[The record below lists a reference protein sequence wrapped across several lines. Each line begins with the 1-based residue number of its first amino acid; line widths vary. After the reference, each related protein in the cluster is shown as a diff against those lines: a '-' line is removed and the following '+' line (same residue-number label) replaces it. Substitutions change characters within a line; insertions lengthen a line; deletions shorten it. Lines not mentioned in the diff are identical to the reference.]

1 MKKRLLQSVLCLM
14 VVCVFLSTASC
25 GEQTESWVKGFGEA
39 GRCSGVSEIEKQLG
53 LPEGSLQK
61 TDSDGGAELY
71 AAEGCTELLPAEMPE
86 GVQTTFSVL
95 LVDGKTVRILLEHVV
110 SGEPSP
116 DAVYRVMADQCAELK
131 KAFPASAFETFYEG
145 IGSVNGEQPLPFT
158 SRYPDEQSYLTG
170 WEKVTGGEVIGLQ
183 GEEWQWLDEQA
194 GLMMG
199 VTLYSTLGG
208 TRYNWEVQNYD
219 GYQEYLYTRGFSES

>member
-1 MKKRLLQSVLCLM
+1 MRYRVLTVGPVATNCYILYGDDAFA
-14 VVCVFLSTASC
+14 VAVDPGAE
-25 GEQTESWVKGFGEA
+25 GGAIAAYVK
-39 GRCSGVSEIEKQLG
+39 SLG
-53 LPEGSLQK
+53 LEIKQIWLTHGHF
-61 TDSDGGAELY
+61 DHICGA
-71 AAEGCTELLPAEMPE
+71 
-86 GVQTTFSVL
+86 
-95 LVDGKTVRILLEHVV
+95 
-110 SGEPSP
+110 
-116 DAVYRVMADQCAELK
+116 AELK
-131 KAFPASAFETFYEG
+131 KAFSASAFETFYEG

-170 WEKVTGGEVIGLQ
+170 WEKVAGGEVIGLQ

-219 GYQEYLYTRGFSES
+219 GYQEYLYTRVFSES